1 MGGRARSLCFCCA
14 IAAACALG
22 AISATAAELET
33 VRVPAKVESVA
44 WSPPRLLQGP
54 WKNPEGPRTFTLYV
68 DNSYCVGLKPELDH
82 IEVVERPKTKEHPFK
97 SAVITVFKRWP
108 EHSVYVLPP
117 TESGKPRYVSVCA
130 GVGGAIIRRVKLK
143 RPVASLFLYDGS
155 DSPPRQVL
163 TPRFQQADP
172 IPPPTHR

>member
-1 MGGRARSLCFCCA
+1 MGSRTRSLYFCCA

-22 AISATAAELET
+22 AVNATAAELET
-33 VRVPAKVESVA
+33 VRVPARVESAA
-44 WSPPRLLQGP
+44 WSPPRLLLSP

-68 DNSYCVGLKPELDH
+68 DNGYCLGLKPELDH
-82 IEVVERPKTKEHPFK
+82 IEVVERPVTKARPFK

-108 EHSVYVLPP
+108 EHDVYVPPP
-117 TESGKPRYVSVCA
+117 TESGQPKHISVCF
-130 GVGGAIIRRVKLK
+130 GIGGAIIRRVKLK
-143 RPVASLFLYDGS
+143 RPVASLYLYDGS
-155 DSPPRQVL
+155 YSPPRQVL